1 MKCDFN
7 YREGTRE
14 TKRSSAGFPRLFR
27 SIKPIKESRKT
38 PSVLSFMIK
47 ILANKYLLQVAAS
60 APSAAAA
67 VVVVFFIAAADKRLD
82 EFLQCI

>member
-1 MKCDFN
+1 
-7 YREGTRE
+7 
-14 TKRSSAGFPRLFR
+14 
-27 SIKPIKESRKT
+27 
-38 PSVLSFMIK
+38 MIK